1 MNYFFSVVI
10 PLYNKANYIQ
20 SCLESVLKQTHKEF
34 EVILVN
40 DGSTDGSEA
49 VVERFQDS
57 RIRLVHQEN
66 KGASAARN
74 KGVSLAKH
82 EWIALIDADDY
93 WYPNHLEELQNT
105 IEQFPKAD
113 VVCNNYEILLDNDFI
128 KQPAFSIEYPLKAQY
143 IEDYFKGSL
152 IDPIAWTSALSFT
165 SSIFKKVDK
174 FDTSIKSGQD
184 IDLMVKFG
192 LAATI
197 AFNPKV
203 TMRYHRKTE
212 NNLSDDTV
220 LREKLSYI
228 DNHRSEEKKNPSLQQ
243 YMDINRFSLAIQAK
257 MAQDKALFKE
267 LVGRLDIHHLN
278 SKQKLLLKTP
288 ANVLK
293 GLKYLQ
299 SKLIQFNL
307 YKSPY
312 K

>member
-1 MNYFFSVVI
+1 MIQFSVVI

-20 SCLESVLKQTHKEF
+20 NCLESVLKQTHKEF

-40 DGSTDGSEA
+40 DGSTDGSET

-74 KGVSLAKH
+74 KAISLAKH

-113 VVCNNYEILLDNDFI
+113 VVCNNYEILLEKDYV
-128 KQPAFSIEYPLKAQY
+128 KHPTFSIEYPLKAQY

-165 SSIFKKVDK
+165 SSIFKKVGE
-174 FDTSIKSGQD
+174 FDTNIKSGQD

-212 NNLSDDTV
+212 NNLSDETG
-220 LREKLSYI
+220 LREKLNYI
-228 DNHRSEEKKNPSLQQ
+228 DNHRSEEKKNPPLHQ

-257 MAQDKALFKE
+257 MAQDNMLFKE
-267 LVGRLDIHHLN
+267 LVGRLDLHHLN

-288 ANVLK
+288 ANVLR

-299 SKLIQFNL
+299 SKLTQYNL